1 MIFKRWPWVYFAT
14 GVPVFICGLQWIY
27 EHSIHFGGPIV
38 GLIAL
43 WAVIE
48 IGWEQ

>member
-27 EHSIHFGGPIV
+27 EHSRFGGVIT
-38 GLIAL
+38 GLIML
-43 WAVIE
+43 WTVIE
-48 IGWEQ
+48 LGWDE